1 MKEGLAQP
9 APFFRLPFI
18 FSFNDYWKD
27 TFKKVFQ
34 YPFDLI
40 GLCNFRT
47 EKARGCL
54 PLSQGSNEQA
64 S

>member
-27 TFKKVFQ
+27 TFKKSFSVSVRSHWA
-34 YPFDLI
+34 L
-40 GLCNFRT
+40 
-47 EKARGCL
+47 
-54 PLSQGSNEQA
+54 
-64 S
+64 